1 MGIET
6 VLSVFDRLIEAVTAF
21 NEQKLAGASLFR
33 ACFLEVNGNMEL
45 LKMLRKDESV
55 EKNMMRDDLNN
66 NAALLRYLCRLN
78 ITVCASILLDR
89 KGHALGHSFK
99 GNDTEFNSF
108 LKKIAFVVERAEALK
123 RLESLD
129 DDEKELL
136 NGVNIRKR
144 IENLFEALK
153 DLYHI
158 LKEQDGV
165 KEVFAV

>member
-89 KGHALGHSFK
+89 KGRALGHFFK
-99 GNDTEFNSF
+99 GDDFNRF
-108 LKKIAFVVERAEALK
+108 LKQIAFVVERAEALK

-129 DDEKELL
+129 SDEKELL
-136 NGVNIRKR
+136 RNVNIRLR
-144 IENLFEALK
+144 IDHLFDALK
-153 DLYHI
+153 ELYHI

-165 KEVFAV
+165 KEVFTA